1 MIVPS
6 TMLDPHKKSPLPRNN
21 SLPRLWFQL
30 HEAYEAAEAPPA
42 TLREVKRRALRAMAA
57 TPAGTEDVT
66 SGGASGAETEVFL
79 LREIWKIWEYIL
91 LDDDDDDD
99 DIHMP
104 SNV

>member
-1 MIVPS
+1 MIFPG
-6 TMLDPHKKSPLPRNN
+6 TMLDPHKKSPLPPNN

-42 TLREVKRRALRAMAA
+42 TMREVKRKFFYGRF
-57 TPAGTEDVT
+57 G
-66 SGGASGAETEVFL
+66 
-79 LREIWKIWEYIL
+79 KIWEYIL